1 LVLLMAD
8 LPTKLLMW
16 RIKPLD
22 ERTSIM
28 NRLFLVLGLIL
39 LIPCALGFQLVRINF
54 FEGEQLRKLWSK
66 QAIDYIPIPAR
77 RGNIYDTNG
86 TLLATNSVE
95 YQVSLDP
102 KVEGFNQQQK
112 NKLIS
117 RLSELTR
124 YSKRYFERKIENA
137 PTRSRYIVLAK
148 GLSIIQK
155 DEIKALDIHGVI
167 LEEKYK
173 RKYTFNTLAAH
184 ILGFVNNSM
193 DGQIGLESFYNKQL
207 KGIDGQQQVRRDA
220 NNNIFEYIG
229 APKKLPRQG
238 YSLQTT
244 IDAYVQAILED
255 ELKAGVERTKSNYG
269 IGIILDPRTG
279 AIKAM
284 ANYPSFNPNAPGSSE
299 NENRRNFAI
308 SDMMEPG
315 STFKL
320 VTAVSAV
327 EQGKVELN
335 EVFETGDG
343 KKEIFGLTIRD
354 HDPLGTITFE
364 EVIQKSS
371 NVATA
376 EIALRLEPNIFFQY
390 VRNFG
395 FGTPTNIDLSGEVD
409 GQLSKPFEWSKVT
422 LPYMAHGYE
431 ILATPIQIAQAYA
444 AFANNGIMMKPYL
457 VDRIIDTNGG
467 TVKEHRP
474 EKIRRVAHT
483 KTIKKLLPVFESV
496 VADSGTANWAYVEGL
511 PVAGKTG
518 TAKKVVD
525 GRYQNKYRA
534 SFVGF
539 FPADD
544 PRYVCYIL
552 LDEPKTSI
560 YGGYTAGPIFRQ
572 TATRIAG
579 LDSDIQRKM
588 RLEEGN
594 TELITQV
601 PSFKGLTRKQALSIL
616 SELNLPYTFEGNDG
630 FIISQSV
637 APGNALQPNQVIKL
651 NLSETITTKDSET
664 HREGYVVI
672 PDLKNISMRQA
683 ALILNSKGLKVKTIG
698 SGTVFTQFPKQG
710 SIMRKGRTVTVRGR
724 AKAMDLLTQ
733 AGGEQ

>member
-1 LVLLMAD
+1 MD
-8 LPTKLLMW
+8 Q
-16 RIKPLD
+16 
-22 ERTSIM
+22 RTSIM
-28 NRLFLVLGLIL
+28 NRMFLVLGLVL

-54 FEGEQLRKLWSK
+54 FEGEQLRNLWSK

-77 RGNIYDTNG
+77 RGNIYDANG
-86 TLLATNSVE
+86 TLLATNSVD
-95 YQVSLDP
+95 YQVALDP
-102 KVEGFNQQQK
+102 KVEGFDQQQQ

-124 YSKRYFERKIENA
+124 YSRRYFERKIEHA
-137 PTRSRYIVLAK
+137 PSRSRYIILAK
-148 GLSIIQK
+148 NLSIVQR

-167 LEEKYK
+167 LEETYQ
-173 RKYTFNTLAAH
+173 RKYTFNSLAAH
-184 ILGFVNNSM
+184 VLGFVNNSL

-207 KGIDGQQQVRRDA
+207 KGIDGRQQVRRDA

-229 APKKLPRQG
+229 APKRLPRQG

-244 IDAYVQAILED
+244 IDAYIQAILED
-255 ELKAGVERTKSNYG
+255 ELKAGIERTKSNYG
-269 IGIILDPRTG
+269 VGIILDPRTG
-279 AIKAM
+279 AVKAM
-284 ANYPSFNPNAPGSSE
+284 ANYPSFNPNAPGSSA

-327 EQGKVELN
+327 EQGKVKLN

-343 KKEIFGLTIRD
+343 EKEIFGLKIRD

-376 EIALRLEPNIFFQY
+376 EIALRLEPEVFFQY

-422 LPYMAHGYE
+422 LPFMAHGYE

-444 AFANNGIMMKPYL
+444 AFANNGVMMKPYL
-457 VDRIIDTNGG
+457 VDRIIDAKGN
-467 TVKEHRP
+467 TVMRHRP
-474 EKIRRVAHT
+474 EKIRRVSQT
-483 KTIKKLLPVFESV
+483 KTIEKLLPVFESV

-601 PSFKGLTRKQALSIL
+601 PSFKGLTRSQAVAVL
-616 SELNLPYTFEGNDG
+616 SELNLPYVFEGSKG
-630 FIISQSV
+630 FIVSQSV
-637 APGNALQPNQVIKL
+637 APGDTLQPDQIIKIS
-651 NLSETITTKDSET
+651 LSETNTNEDSET
-664 HREGYVVI
+664 IREGYVII
-672 PDLKNISMRQA
+672 PDLKNTSMRQA
-683 ALILNSKGLKVKTIG
+683 ANILIGKGLNIKTIG
-698 SGTVFTQFPKQG
+698 SGTIYTQFPKEG
-710 SIMRKGRTVTVRGR
+710 SWMQKGSTVTVRGR
-724 AKAMDLLTQ
+724 AKSMELITKS
-733 AGGEQ
+733 GGGQ

>member
-1 LVLLMAD
+1 M
-8 LPTKLLMW
+8 
-16 RIKPLD
+16 
-22 ERTSIM
+22 
-28 NRLFLVLGLIL
+28 FLVLGLVL

-54 FEGEQLRKLWSK
+54 FEGEQLRNLWSK

-77 RGNIYDTNG
+77 RGNIYDANG
-86 TLLATNSVE
+86 TLLATNSVD
-95 YQVSLDP
+95 YQVALDP
-102 KVEGFNQQQK
+102 KVEGFDQQQQ

-124 YSKRYFERKIENA
+124 YSRRYFERKIEHA
-137 PTRSRYIVLAK
+137 PSRSRYIILAK
-148 GLSIIQK
+148 NLSIVQR

-167 LEEKYK
+167 LEETYQ
-173 RKYTFNTLAAH
+173 RKYTFNSLAAH
-184 ILGFVNNSM
+184 VLGFVNNSL

-207 KGIDGQQQVRRDA
+207 KGIDGRQQVRRDA

-229 APKKLPRQG
+229 APKRLPRQG

-244 IDAYVQAILED
+244 IDAYIQAILED
-255 ELKAGVERTKSNYG
+255 ELKAGIERTKSNYG
-269 IGIILDPRTG
+269 VGIILDPRTG
-279 AIKAM
+279 AVKAM
-284 ANYPSFNPNAPGSSE
+284 ANYPSFNPNAPGSSA

-327 EQGKVELN
+327 EQGKVKLN

-343 KKEIFGLTIRD
+343 EKEIFGLKIRD

-376 EIALRLEPNIFFQY
+376 EIALRLEPEVFFQY

-422 LPYMAHGYE
+422 LPFMAHGYE

-444 AFANNGIMMKPYL
+444 AFANNGVMMKPYL
-457 VDRIIDTNGG
+457 VDRIIDAKGN
-467 TVKEHRP
+467 TVMRHRP
-474 EKIRRVAHT
+474 EKIRRVSQT
-483 KTIKKLLPVFESV
+483 KTIEKLLPVFESV

-601 PSFKGLTRKQALSIL
+601 PSFKGLTRSQAVAVL
-616 SELNLPYTFEGNDG
+616 SELNLPYVFEGSKG
-630 FIISQSV
+630 FIVSQSV
-637 APGNALQPNQVIKL
+637 APGDTLQPDQIIKIS
-651 NLSETITTKDSET
+651 LSETNTNEDSET
-664 HREGYVVI
+664 IREGYVII
-672 PDLKNISMRQA
+672 PDLKNTSMRQA
-683 ALILNSKGLKVKTIG
+683 ANILIGKGLNIKTIG
-698 SGTVFTQFPKQG
+698 SGTIYTQFPKEG
-710 SIMRKGRTVTVRGR
+710 SWMQKGSTVTVRGR
-724 AKAMDLLTQ
+724 AKSMELITKS
-733 AGGEQ
+733 GGGQ